1 MVWRFYWSD
10 FTDLLPTFFAFVLS
24 LSLFYFPF
32 LAAHPCS
39 LICLATCLAI
49 TRKLADEP
57 CIETSILL
65 IYAIR
70 HQQLAQELALGLSF
84 TLPLS
89 IFVRVLFKFCL
100 MLFSEACTSL
110 ECLCLCHNRNAQN
123 FLLVYR
129 SFLSHL
135 SLDISFLPH
144 YEKHF
149 CLIRF
154 SICSTFYL
162 P

>member
-70 HQQLAQELALGLSF
+70 HQQLAQELALGYLLLFLCQFLWECSSSSVWCCF
-84 TLPLS
+84 LRH
-89 IFVRVLFKFCL
+89 VRHWNVCVC
-100 MLFSEACTSL
+100 ATTT
-110 ECLCLCHNRNAQN
+110 NRNAQN

-154 SICSTFYL
+154 SICSTF
-162 P
+162 

>member
-1 MVWRFYWSD
+1 MDIEGMCMVWLFYWSD

-49 TRKLADEP
+49 TRKLTDEP

-65 IYAIR
+65 IYAIS

-110 ECLCLCHNRNAQN
+110 ECLCLCYNNQSKCSK
-123 FLLVYR
+123 F
-129 SFLSHL
+129 SFSLS
-135 SLDISFLPH
+135 
-144 YEKHF
+144 
-149 CLIRF
+149 
-154 SICSTFYL
+154 
-162 P
+162 